1 MSVDIR
7 ESYNLKKIQKFNNID
22 QTHNLDQLKDV
33 IIKSEKIQKPN
44 ININNLVKSKE
55 EENNIVLNESIKKRT
70 NQPYKGIIKNFDY
83 SKIREKHEEDLIV
96 HKITDIDK
104 DKMIF
109 NSKLN
114 NYTNTIQNQNTEI
127 KQIYSGDKYTVNKKD
142 FDYQHKYKYRSK
154 IDNSENDNNDLRIDR
169 IEYYK
174 KEQHKNEEN
183 KKKIDD
189 ILLNL
194 IDSGILSD
202 DLSNINYNKIDVN
215 ALEDTL
221 KKEFGEDEF
230 NKLLKELN

>member
-1 MSVDIR
+1 MSIDLR
-7 ESYNLKKIQKFNNID
+7 DSYNLKKIQKFNNID
-22 QTHNLDQLKDV
+22 QKFNIDQLKDV
-33 IIKSEKIQKPN
+33 IIKTEKIQKPN

-55 EENNIVLNESIKKRT
+55 EENKYIMNEAVTKRT

-96 HKITDIDK
+96 HKITNADK
-104 DKMIF
+104 DKNIF
-109 NSKLN
+109 DSKLS
-114 NYTNTIQNQNTEI
+114 NYNTTIKTQNTEI
-127 KQIYSGDKYTVNKKD
+127 KQIYSGDKYSVNKKD

-154 IDNSENDNNDLRIDR
+154 IDNNDEPDLRVDR
-169 IEYYK
+169 IDYYK
-174 KEQHKNEEN
+174 KEQYKNEEN

-194 IDSGILSD
+194 IYTGILSD
-202 DLSNINYNKIDVN
+202 DMNNINYDKIDIN

-221 KKEFGEDEF
+221 KKEFGEEEF

>member
-1 MSVDIR
+1 MSIDIR
-7 ESYNLKKIQKFNNID
+7 DSYNLKKIQKFNNID
-22 QTHNLDQLKDV
+22 QKFNIDQLKDV
-33 IIKSEKIQKPN
+33 IIKTEKIQKPN

-55 EENNIVLNESIKKRT
+55 EENKFIMNEAITKRT

-96 HKITDIDK
+96 HKITNADK
-104 DKMIF
+104 DKNIF
-109 NSKLN
+109 DSKLS
-114 NYTNTIQNQNTEI
+114 NYNTTIKTQNTEI
-127 KQIYSGDKYTVNKKD
+127 KQIYSGDKYSVNKKD

-154 IDNSENDNNDLRIDR
+154 IDNNDEPDLRVDR
-169 IEYYK
+169 IDYYK
-174 KEQHKNEEN
+174 KEQYKNEEN

-202 DLSNINYNKIDVN
+202 DMNNINYDKIDIN

-221 KKEFGEDEF
+221 KKEFGEEEF